1 MAQDDWAI
9 VVGVRVYPSL
19 TDLDGPENDAK
30 AMCQWLTSPQ
40 GGDVPTAQTALIL
53 SSQFPAPLTPARAE
67 PTTLQIQLAFEDLQ
81 DVADKNGAAG
91 NGRRVGRRLYIYLSG
106 HGCAPRPKDAALL
119 TANASP
125 LRVGYHIAGK
135 LFADWFLQSNFFDEA
150 VLFMDCCRESYPQAP
165 LNVPP
170 WIDITGADA
179 LDRTRAFYGFG
190 TKWSRLSRERVME
203 DGQVHGVFT
212 WALLNGLKTAADANN
227 QVTSASLGGYLYNN
241 MKTFLKPDDLVDP
254 EVPKEPDLEYDNNHA
269 IVFCTLPPQPSPE
282 FPVTVTLPAQA
293 SGTTVQVLND
303 KLTEVRRTQ
312 GTPPLWQTALPRG
325 SYVAQILRLGR
336 QTDVFVV
343 DGTGAVNVAL

>member
-1 MAQDDWAI
+1 
-9 VVGVRVYPSL
+9 
-19 TDLDGPENDAK
+19 
-30 AMCQWLTSPQ
+30 
-40 GGDVPTAQTALIL
+40 
-53 SSQFPAPLTPARAE
+53 
-67 PTTLQIQLAFEDLQ
+67 
-81 DVADKNGAAG
+81 
-91 NGRRVGRRLYIYLSG
+91 
-106 HGCAPRPKDAALL
+106 
-119 TANASP
+119 
-125 LRVGYHIAGK
+125 
-135 LFADWFLQSNFFDEA
+135 
-150 VLFMDCCRESYPQAP
+150 
-165 LNVPP
+165 
-170 WIDITGADA
+170 
-179 LDRTRAFYGFG
+179 
-190 TKWSRLSRERVME
+190 ME

-325 SYVAQILRLGR
+325 SYVAQILGLGR